1 MLSNIKLLYQCFTLT
16 QQTEFVKMEKQI
28 TINLIPANV
37 LVLSLN
43 TKDDSI
49 LREADEGMA

>member
-16 QQTEFVKMEKQI
+16 QQTEFVKMGKQI